1 MGNRQL
7 LPEENPMTT
16 ATYLD
21 RGAVAR
27 SILLLREIQANYEK
41 IVVEFPKSNSLKYYQ
56 DHIDGLGEALAII
69 ESTRPR

>member
-1 MGNRQL
+1 MGDRQL

-27 SILLLREIQANYEK
+27 SILLLREIRANYEK
-41 IVVEFPKSNSLKYYQ
+41 IMVEFPKSSGLTYYQ
-56 DHIDGLGEALAII
+56 EHVDGLSEAIAII